1 MSYNIIN
8 KKGNSNFQNVQPG
21 RFPCENE
28 SVIQE
33 MFKTTSK
40 NTEELKLL
48 MESCKYNSEKVGEII
63 KHLKTETARVSRRY
77 DETMDAVDM
86 YFDEVTDTLNTMQRL
101 NDAQLEDIDRE
112 ITEARKMQLRT
123 HVVCAIAMIS
133 SIASIVLTIILEQR
147 KEKIW
152 KLYRKN

>member
-8 KKGNSNFQNVQPG
+8 EKGDSNCQNV
-21 RFPCENE
+21 FSCKSE

-33 MFKTTSK
+33 MFKTTSE
-40 NTEELKLL
+40 NTEELQHLT
-48 MESCKYNSEKVGEII
+48 ESCKYNREKVEGII
-63 KHLKTETARVSRRY
+63 KHLETETARVSRRY

-86 YFDEVTDTLNTMQRL
+86 YFEEVTDTLNAMQKL

-112 ITEARKMQLRT
+112 IAEARKMQLRT

-133 SIASIVLTIILEQR
+133 SIASIVLTIILE
-147 KEKIW
+147 
-152 KLYRKN
+152 

>member
-8 KKGNSNFQNVQPG
+8 EKGDSNPDQFS
-21 RFPCENE
+21 CKSE

-33 MFKTTSK
+33 MFKTTSE
-40 NTEELKLL
+40 NTEELQHLT
-48 MESCKYNSEKVGEII
+48 ESCKYNREKVEEII
-63 KHLKTETARVSRRY
+63 KHLETETARVSRRY

-86 YFDEVTDTLNTMQRL
+86 YFEEVTDTLNTMQRL
-101 NDAQLEDIDRE
+101 NDEQLEDIA
-112 ITEARKMQLRT
+112 EARKMQLRT
-123 HVVCAIAMIS
+123 HIVCAIAMIS

-152 KLYRKN
+152 KLYREN